1 MGDSI
6 SVDPVVLS
14 IVVLYLAMM
23 LNIGYRASK
32 RIRTNEDFTL
42 AGRRLGP
49 VLLAGTLAA
58 TEAGGGSSMGVA
70 EKAYGNWGLS
80 AGWYVLAMT
89 ITFALLAILAPKLRQ
104 AAVATV
110 PEYFRRRYGEPSG
123 FITAVIMVLPLI
135 GLTAIQIIASSVIV
149 SVMTGLPYTLCVMVV
164 AVVVTAYSVMGGLW
178 SVTLTDI
185 VQCFLIVAGLLA
197 AVPFALQYG
206 GGWEKIMSFVPPEKL
221 SLTEGMGAGTII
233 SLIII
238 YVTSFA
244 VGQEAVQRYY
254 AAKDGRSAALG
265 SLYAGLVYL
274 VFAFVPALLGVI
286 AYSMVQSGL
295 IDGSVIAQQG
305 DKYVLPILALE
316 VMPSWLVGLVFAA
329 LVSATMSSADS
340 DLLAAGSIFANDI
353 YRKWIRREVTV
364 NELLRITRMTMI
376 VVAVLAMTIALT
388 HSESLI
394 TILMFSFT
402 LRAGGAFFP
411 YVIGHYWKKA
421 SLAGA
426 LASLA
431 TGSATVILAERFKDA
446 FFGLEP
452 VIPGLIISLV
462 AFVGFSSLMPGKA
475 KADGDKLEPDY

>member
-1 MGDSI
+1 MGESF
-6 SVDPVVLS
+6 SPDPVVLG
-14 IVVLYLAMM
+14 IVALYLALM
-23 LNIGYRASK
+23 LYIGYRASR
-32 RIRTNEDFTL
+32 RIQANEDFTL

-58 TEAGGGSSMGVA
+58 TEAGGGSTMGVA

-80 AGWYVLAMT
+80 AGWYVLTMT
-89 ITFALLAILAPKLRQ
+89 ITFFLLAFLAPKLRK

-123 FITAVIMVLPLI
+123 LITAVIMILPLV
-135 GLTAIQIIASSVIV
+135 GLTAIQFIASAVIV
-149 SVMTGLPYTLCVMVV
+149 SVMTGFPYSICVLVV
-164 AVVVTAYSVMGGLW
+164 VTVVTAYSVMGGLW
-178 SVTLTDI
+178 SVTLTDV

-197 AVPFALQYG
+197 AVPFALHYG
-206 GGWEKIMSFVPPEKL
+206 GGWEKIIIHVPQEKL
-221 SLTEGMGAGTII
+221 SLTEGMGVGTII

-265 SLYAGLVYL
+265 SIYAGTVYL
-274 VFAFVPALLGVI
+274 LFAFVPALLGVI

-295 IDGSVIAQQG
+295 IDGAIIVEQG
-305 DKYVLPILALE
+305 EKYVLPLLATE

-329 LVSATMSSADS
+329 LISATMSSADS

-353 YRKWIRREVTV
+353 YRKIIRKNPTDQ
-364 NELLRITRMTMI
+364 ELLKIIRLTMI
-376 VVAVLAMTIALT
+376 LVAILAMTIALT
-388 HSESLI
+388 QSESLI
-394 TILMFSFT
+394 AILMFSFT

-411 YVIGHYWKKA
+411 YVIGHYWKKG

-426 LASLA
+426 LASLFA
-431 TGSATVILAERFKDA
+431 GSATVILAGHYKEA

-452 VIPGLIISLV
+452 VIPGLIISFL
-462 AFVGFSSLMPGKA
+462 AFVGFSALMPGKGRWS
-475 KADGDKLEPDY
+475 KNT

>member
-1 MGDSI
+1 MGDSF
-6 SVDPVVLS
+6 SPDPVVLG
-14 IVVLYLAMM
+14 IVALYLALM
-23 LNIGYRASK
+23 LYIGYRASK
-32 RIRTNEDFTL
+32 SIQATEDFTL

-70 EKAYGNWGLS
+70 EKAYGSWGLS
-80 AGWYVLAMT
+80 AGWYVLTMT
-89 ITFALLAILAPKLRQ
+89 ITFLLLALLAPKLRQ

-123 FITAVIMVLPLI
+123 LITAVVMILPLV

-149 SVMTGLPYTLCVMVV
+149 SVMTGLPYTICVVV
-164 AVVVTAYSVMGGLW
+164 VVVVVTVYSVMGGLW
-178 SVTLTDI
+178 SVTLTDA
-185 VQCFLIVAGLLA
+185 VQCFLIVAGLMA
-197 AVPFALQYG
+197 AVPFALHYG
-206 GGWEKIMSFVPPEKL
+206 GGWEKIVSFIPEEKL
-221 SLTEGMGAGTII
+221 SLTEGMGSGTII

-265 SLYAGLVYL
+265 SLYAGMVYL
-274 VFAFVPALLGVI
+274 LFAFVPAVLGVI

-295 IDGSVIAQQG
+295 IDGSIIAEQG
-305 DKYVLPILALE
+305 EKYVLPLLALE
-316 VMPSWLVGLVFAA
+316 VMPSWLVGVVFAA
-329 LVSATMSSADS
+329 LISATMSSADS

-353 YRKWIRREVTV
+353 YRKIIRKNASDPEV
-364 NELLRITRMTMI
+364 LKITRWTM
-376 VVAVLAMTIALT
+376 VFVAILAMAIALT

-426 LASLA
+426 LASLFA
-431 TGSATVILAERFKDA
+431 GSTTVILVEHFAEA
-446 FFGLEP
+446 FYGIEP
-452 VIPGLIISLV
+452 VIPGLIVSLL
-462 AFVGFSSLMPGKA
+462 AFVGFSNLMPGKKGKGSWSTNA
-475 KADGDKLEPDY
+475 

>member
-1 MGDSI
+1 MDESFTP
-6 SVDPVVLS
+6 DPVVLG
-14 IVVLYLAMM
+14 IVALYLAVM
-23 LNIGYRASK
+23 LYIGYRASK
-32 RIRTNEDFTL
+32 RIRANEDFTL

-80 AGWYVLAMT
+80 AGWYVLTMT
-89 ITFALLAILAPKLRQ
+89 ITFFLLAILAPRLRK

-123 FITAVIMVLPLI
+123 ILTAVIMILPLV

-149 SVMTGLPYTLCVMVV
+149 SVMTGLPYTICVLVV
-164 AVVVTAYSVMGGLW
+164 VVVVTAYSVMGGLW
-178 SVTLTDI
+178 SVTLTDA
-185 VQCFLIVAGLLA
+185 VQCFLIVTGLLA
-197 AVPFALQYG
+197 AVPFALHYG
-206 GGWEKIMSFVPPEKL
+206 GGWSNIVHHIPQEKL
-221 SLTEGMGAGTII
+221 SLTEGMGGGTII

-254 AAKDGRSAALG
+254 AARDGRAAALG
-265 SLYAGLVYL
+265 SLYAGTVYL
-274 VFAFVPALLGVI
+274 LFAFVPALLGVI

-295 IDGSVIAQQG
+295 IDGAVIAEQG
-305 DKYVLPILALE
+305 EKYVLPILALE
-316 VMPSWLVGLVFAA
+316 VMPSWLVGVVFAA
-329 LVSATMSSADS
+329 LISATMSSADS

-353 YRKWIRREVTV
+353 YRKLIRQEASDP
-364 NELLRITRMTMI
+364 ELLKVTRLTMI
-376 VVAVLAMTIALT
+376 FVAILAMTIALA

-431 TGSATVILAERFKDA
+431 AGSGTVILAEQFTEA

-452 VIPGLIISLV
+452 VIPGLIISLI
-462 AFVGFSSLMPGKA
+462 AFVGFSRLMPLKQ
-475 KADGDKLEPDY
+475 PPRI